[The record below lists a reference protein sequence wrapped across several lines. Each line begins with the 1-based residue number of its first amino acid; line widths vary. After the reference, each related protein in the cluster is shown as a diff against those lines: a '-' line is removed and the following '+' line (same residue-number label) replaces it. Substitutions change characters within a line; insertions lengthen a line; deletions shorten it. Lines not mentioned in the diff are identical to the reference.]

1 MVPFERLI
9 VSYSLSVANMDVSL
23 AVSTQYTNVTA
34 GHCTTACRPRLCSIA
49 FLEGSHDGAEMTSAG
64 SSARSMFEEPQRQ
77 IAIANC
83 SKSCAMNNQC
93 LSRHWS

>member
-34 GHCTTACRPRLCSIA
+34 GHRTTAYRPRLCSIA
-49 FLEGSHDGAEMTSAG
+49 FLEGSHDGAEIVAWGGHTPLPLLAAWLAAWLNPDWIG
-64 SSARSMFEEPQRQ
+64 QWAVRRRHGF
-77 IAIANC
+77 
-83 SKSCAMNNQC
+83 
-93 LSRHWS
+93 LSQ